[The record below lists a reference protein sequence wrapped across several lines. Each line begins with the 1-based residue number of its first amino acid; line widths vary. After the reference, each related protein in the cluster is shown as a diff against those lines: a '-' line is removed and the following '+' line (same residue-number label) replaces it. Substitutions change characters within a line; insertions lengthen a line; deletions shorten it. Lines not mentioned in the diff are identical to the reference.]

1 MDILKERSQIWYK
14 LTRLPYVCIEQ
25 YLLFFIFVQ
34 ENFQLFFFSIAI
46 RLKRWC

>member
-34 ENFQLFFFSIAI
+34 ENVKNNIFSIAI
-46 RLKRWC
+46 HLKRWC